1 MSQPTQLDSWLKSFP
16 REETE
21 ARGRELERELGSV
34 RDALALHDTL
44 TKSNG
49 SQPDAS
55 ATGDGPPK
63 SRRDAIRRV
72 LRERGN
78 EPMSS
83 RAIKDTMLER
93 GWLTEDQVNLY
104 YAAVSTMTK
113 KGPHLLRLQ
122 DGRYMLPPGKTGGD
136 IA

>member
-1 MSQPTQLDSWLKSFP
+1 MAQSTQLAAWLKSFP
-16 REETE
+16 KEETE
-21 ARGRELERELGSV
+21 ARARELERELASV

-44 TKSNG
+44 TKGNG
-49 SQPDAS
+49 TQPAES
-55 ATGDGPPK
+55 ATGDDPPK

-83 RAIKDTMLER
+83 RAIKDTLLER

-122 DGRYMLPPGKTGGD
+122 DGRYVLPPSKVSDMT
-136 IA
+136 